1 MSNDALNKG
10 RVNDRR
16 MISRVIHVFKSGR
29 KRNDASEGRFEKR
42 TAFYRPNPATRIAL
56 RASPKQPFVRRSAT
70 SAWSWGASP
79 LLMISGT
86 IALLLAP
93 GCFLILPIVIH
104 VDDYGPSA
112 TSAHPE
118 VP

>member
-42 TAFYRPNPATRIAL
+42 TAFYRPIAAVL
-56 RASPKQPFVRRSAT
+56 EARSPTLKRT
-70 SAWSWGASP
+70 SDVAR
-79 LLMISGT
+79 L
-86 IALLLAP
+86 
-93 GCFLILPIVIH
+93 
-104 VDDYGPSA
+104 
-112 TSAHPE
+112 
-118 VP
+118 

>member
-1 MSNDALNKG
+1 MTWPLQPRKRPLKVVSG
-10 RVNDRR
+10 RPGDVHFQA
-16 MISRVIHVFKSGR
+16 SQPGGGPAVIHPQQPSR
-29 KRNDASEGRFEKR
+29 L
-42 TAFYRPNPATRIAL
+42 RPNPATRIAL

-70 SAWSWGASP
+70 SAWNWGASP
-79 LLMISGT
+79 LLMTGGT
-86 IALLLAP
+86 IAILLAP

-104 VDDYGPSA
+104 VDDHGPSA